1 VVAGQGAIA
10 FEILEQVPD
19 VTDVIVP
26 IGGGGLIAGIA
37 SAFAQ
42 LEPELGRRVRIVG
55 VQAANAAA
63 YPPSLEA
70 GEPLAIA
77 TGPTIADG
85 IAVGRPGALNF
96 SIVRAAVDE
105 VVTVGDDDTARAL
118 VVLLERAKLVV
129 EPAGAVGVA
138 AVLAD

>member
-1 VVAGQGAIA
+1 GAIA

-42 LEPELGRRVRIVG
+42 LEPELGRRVRVVG

-85 IAVGRPGALNF
+85 IAVGRPRALNF
-96 SIVRAAVDE
+96 AIVQDAVDD
-105 VVTVGDDDTARAL
+105 VV
-118 VVLLERAKLVV
+118 
-129 EPAGAVGVA
+129 
-138 AVLAD
+138 